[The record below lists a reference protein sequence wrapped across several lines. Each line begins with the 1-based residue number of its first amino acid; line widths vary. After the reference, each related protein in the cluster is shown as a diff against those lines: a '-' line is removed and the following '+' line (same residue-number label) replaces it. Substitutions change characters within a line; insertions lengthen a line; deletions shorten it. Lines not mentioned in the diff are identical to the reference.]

1 MPPTHDALKA
11 TEPFSLLSDEA
22 IGQLREQA
30 LTRMIPHKNFLT
42 TSGESWPYLML
53 VLSGAMEA
61 VKESLEGRSLLVL
74 TVVPGDVFW
83 GVSFFNDDLKM
94 PVSLRAGQDSELAL
108 WNREAILPIL
118 FDNPRTLW
126 ALTQLVIRRVQI
138 ASDMVDDL
146 AFQPVAGRLAKLLLD
161 QYPDHGP
168 VARDLTL
175 DEMAARV
182 GSTRE
187 MVCRVLYRLSDD
199 ALIHIT
205 RTEFSLIDR
214 SGLQDIAGMTR
225 GRERGP
231 STEE

>member
-1 MPPTHDALKA
+1 MPPRKDLLKN
-11 TEPFSLLSDEA
+11 TKPFSSLSDKA
-22 IGQLREQA
+22 LDQLV
-30 LTRMIPHKNFLT
+30 TRATTRKIPQKTFLT
-42 TSGESWPYLML
+42 TSGEAWPYLML
-53 VLSGAMEA
+53 VASGAMEA
-61 VKESLEGRSLLVL
+61 IKESLEGRSLLVL
-74 TVVPGDVFW
+74 TLGPGDVFW
-83 GVSFFNDDLKM
+83 GVSFFDSALKM
-94 PVSLRAGQDSELAL
+94 PVSLRAVQDSELTL
-108 WNREAILPIL
+108 WKRDAILPIL
-118 FDNPRTLW
+118 LNNPHTLW

-138 ASDMVDDL
+138 ASDIVDDL

-175 DEMAARV
+175 DEMASRV

-187 MVCRVLYRLSDD
+187 MVCRLLYRLSDD

-225 GRERGP
+225 GRERGSP
-231 STEE
+231 NGE

>member
-1 MPPTHDALKA
+1 MPPTQGSLKA
-11 TEPFSLLSDEA
+11 TKLFSSLSDEA
-22 IGQLREQA
+22 LEQLLARS
-30 LTRMIPHKNFLT
+30 LTRKIPQKTFLT
-42 TSGESWPYLML
+42 TSGEAWPYLML
-53 VLSGAMEA
+53 VTSGAMEA

-74 TVVPGDVFW
+74 TLGTGDVFW
-83 GVSFFNDDLKM
+83 GVSFFDDALMM
-94 PVSLRAGQDSELAL
+94 PVSLRAAQDSELAL
-108 WNREAILPIL
+108 WKRDTILPVL
-118 FDNPRTLW
+118 LDNPHTLW

-138 ASDMVDDL
+138 ASDIVDDL

-161 QYPDHGP
+161 QYPDQGP

-175 DEMAARV
+175 DELAARV

-225 GRERGP
+225 GRERG
-231 STEE
+231 STSGE